1 MERRQVGD
9 AVVVDFAAPSRLV
22 AGSREYEEFL
32 SSVGASSDTRVLID
46 LTRVTR
52 VDSAGLGLLM
62 RYYSRVLSNNGKFSV
77 VKPSKDVEAVLEA
90 TGLARLLNIS
100 RDEVEALHASRRTE
114 HPAIADLGDAA
125 ERQGVL
131 QVHDGPGH
139 LKAQRSSP
147 AHSGAAEHGPIP
159 DVGAGIPFLSSSR
172 NLKTDHGP
180 S

>member
-1 MERRQVGD
+1 MQFHDDTLDREEFIVKYLAGKAPAASADAFESHYLDCPECFTELCASSLLRDALTAPIVERRQVGD

-100 RDEVEALHASRRTE
+100 RDEVEALQR
-114 HPAIADLGDAA
+114 L
-125 ERQGVL
+125 
-131 QVHDGPGH
+131 
-139 LKAQRSSP
+139 AQ
-147 AHSGAAEHGPIP
+147 
-159 DVGAGIPFLSSSR
+159 
-172 NLKTDHGP
+172 N
-180 S
+180 